1 MTEADIKGKITL
13 YADKPHEQLT
23 GGCRTFIATILN
35 VKNTTLGGYNS
46 INEFV
51 EAKLNKFASMEHTMG
66 ALYTMMFSEKENTM
80 YETSVGYEIRKTTYG
95 EVKTHIEA
103 RYRVLQEKLAG
114 IPRDSIVG
122 LYMNNSLDWIEM
134 FWSILHSGY
143 SVLLMNLRLDEATLE
158 KTLADC
164 GVKAVVTDGRMF
176 SVPTITA
183 SQCVPSDSPSGN
195 DISMSD
201 VKSSTGAEGE
211 GFGST
216 IYVMSSGTTANVK
229 VCGYTAEEFY
239 YQVFDSYNIIKKCE
253 LMKKHY
259 EGELKQLTFLPFYHI
274 FGLVAVYIW
283 FAFFSRT
290 FVELK
295 NLEPETITNTIQKHK
310 VTHIFAVPLFWEKVY
325 AQAMKT
331 IRKRGEKTV
340 EKFGKGMKLIR
351 KTSGMPGLS
360 NFLSR
365 KLFKEVRANMFGE
378 SISFMI
384 SGGSEIKPEILE
396 FFNAIGYHLANGYGM
411 SELGITSVNL
421 DKGGRKLLEGFVGEP
436 LASVEYRIG
445 DDGNLFVRGK
455 TIASNVFEQGQ
466 WRSVSRD
473 EWFDTKDMACCEDG
487 QYRLLGRR
495 DDVVISSTGE
505 NLNPAI
511 IEPVFEMQGIR
522 NACLIGPCKNGVKVP
537 VLVVSADKF
546 ITEKAFEE
554 LKRAVWE
561 CADRAGIGAELKDIL
576 FTTDELMSSEE
587 FKLNRRKVRL
597 AYENGDFSRIDFR
610 EPLKEGFASCGNAE
624 AVKLRSIIAA
634 ALDKSETDIDYES
647 DFFIDLG
654 GTSIDYFSMICEVE
668 EEFDVSV
675 PDEMGTGLRSIQKI
689 CEWLDS
695 EKKKM

>member
-1 MTEADIKGKITL
+1 M
-13 YADKPHEQLT
+13 
-23 GGCRTFIATILN
+23 
-35 VKNTTLGGYNS
+35 KNTTLGGYKS

-51 EAKLNKFASMEHTMG
+51 EAKLKKFASLEHTMD
-66 ALYTMMFSEKENTM
+66 ALYEMMFSEKENVM
-80 YETSVGYEIRKTTYG
+80 YETSVGYEIKKTTYG
-95 EVKTHIEA
+95 EVKANIEA
-103 RYRVLQEKLAG
+103 RYPVLQEKLKGVSAG
-114 IPRDSIVG
+114 SIVG

-134 FWSILHSGY
+134 FWCILHCGY
-143 SVLLMNLRLDEATLE
+143 SVLLMNLRLDDATLE
-158 KTLADC
+158 KTLEDC
-164 GVKAVVTDGRMF
+164 EVKAVVTDAKSF
-176 SVPTITA
+176 SVLSIKA
-183 SQCVPSDSPSGN
+183 SDCEAAAGSAEKAGEK
-195 DISMSD
+195 
-201 VKSSTGAEGE
+201 VKTPV
-211 GFGST
+211 FGTT

-239 YQVFDSYNIIKKCE
+239 YQVFDSYNIIRKCE

-259 EGELKQLTFLPFYHI
+259 EGQLKQLTFLPFYHI

-331 IRKRGEKTV
+331 IKGRGEKTYA
-340 EKFGKGMKLIR
+340 KFLKGMGIVR

-360 NFLSR
+360 GFLSKR
-365 KLFKEVRANMFGE
+365 FFKEVRANMFGE

-396 FFNAIGYHLANGYGM
+396 FFNGIGYHLANGYGM

-421 DKGGRKLLEGFVGEP
+421 DKSGKKLVEGFVGEP
-436 LASVEYRIG
+436 LTSVEYKLG
-445 DDGNLFVRGK
+445 EDGNLLVRGK
-455 TIASNVFEQGQ
+455 TIASTVFEGGQ
-466 WRSVSRD
+466 WRNVGRE
-473 EWFDTKDMACCEDG
+473 EWFDTKDMAVCEGG

-505 NLNPAI
+505 NLNPGI
-511 IEPVFEMQGIR
+511 IEPSFEMPGVR
-522 NACLIGPCKNGVKVP
+522 AACLIGPEKNGAKVP
-537 VLVVSADKF
+537 VLVVSTDKF
-546 ITEKAFEE
+546 ITSENFTV
-554 LKRAVWE
+554 LNRQVRE
-561 CADRAGIGAELKDIL
+561 CAERIGIGSELKDIF

-587 FKLNRRKVRL
+587 FKLNRRKVRT
-597 AYENGDFSRIDFR
+597 AYEKGTFSRIDGSVHT
-610 EPLKEGFASCGNAE
+610 ENGLNTDGNAD
-624 AVKLRSIIAA
+624 AIRVRSIIAA
-634 ALDKSETDIDYES
+634 ALDKPETDIDYET

-675 PDEMGTGLRSIQKI
+675 PDEMGTGLRSVQKI
-689 CEWLDS
+689 CEWLRGI
-695 EKKKM
+695 K